1 MDDYN
6 ILLVEDNEGDI
17 FMTTEAIQ
25 EHLPSCTIEVIRN
38 GLDAIQHFENLAG
51 QVNPPKPDLV
61 FLDINLPR
69 RNGHDVLQYIK
80 SQQALRTIPVVM
92 LTTSSSPHDINQA
105 YQQHVNS
112 YLTKPIDMDEYHRMM
127 SVVLEY
133 WLTVAKLV

>member
-1 MDDYN
+1 MEEYN

-25 EHLPSCTIEVIRN
+25 EFLPSCTIQVIRN
-38 GLDAIQHFENLAG
+38 GLDAIQYFESLSQ
-51 QVNPPKPDLV
+51 QVGMTKPDLV

-69 RNGHDVLQYIK
+69 RNGHDVLEFIK
-80 SQQALRTIPVVM
+80 GQKMLRTIPVVM

-112 YLTKPIDMDEYHRMM
+112 FLTKPIDMDEFNRMM
-127 SVVLEY
+127 AVVLEY
-133 WLTVAKLV
+133 WLSIAKLV

>member
-1 MDDYN
+1 MEEYN

-25 EHLPSCTIEVIRN
+25 EHLESCSIQVIRN
-38 GLDAIQHFENLAG
+38 GLDAIQYFETLAC
-51 QVNPPKPDLV
+51 QANPVKPDLV
-61 FLDINLPR
+61 FLDVNLPR

-127 SVVLEY
+127 SVVLAY
-133 WLTVAKLV
+133 WLSVAKLA